1 MRIILLLL
9 LIISP
14 HVMANNETIKV
25 AVNIGPPWA
34 YFDEDKGIVGID
46 VDIIKHIFNNLGYN
60 TEFHLMGY
68 SRLIKEFKEGKFD
81 VASPAAFSAENAFL
95 TDTYL
100 PFKDVAV
107 TLASKNLKIE
117 TLQDLKGKRII
128 AYQFATGVLGDA
140 FANTVKNESY
150 LEIAEREVQVKL
162 LVNERADV
170 VIGERRLLTYIMN
183 KLYPGEALTIHPI
196 FVEQPYGAITNNP
209 ALTEAFD
216 TELQKLKAS
225 GEYQTILNQWP

>member
-1 MRIILLLL
+1 MRTILLFL
-9 LIISP
+9 LIISN
-14 HVMANNETIKV
+14 HVMANNDTLKV

-34 YFDEDKGIVGID
+34 YYDENKGIIGID
-46 VDIIKHIFNNLGYN
+46 VDIIKRVFNNLGYN

-81 VASPAAFSAENAFL
+81 VASPAAFTAENGFL
-95 TDTYL
+95 TDSYL

-107 TLASKNLKIE
+107 SLASKHLKIDSLE
-117 TLQDLKGKRII
+117 DLKGKRII
-128 AYQFATGVLGDA
+128 AYQFANSVLGDV

-183 KLYPGEALTIHPI
+183 KLYPDQTLVIHPI
-196 FVEQPYGAITNNP
+196 FVAQPYGAITNSP
-209 ALTEAFD
+209 ALTNAFNA
-216 TELQKLKAS
+216 ELSKLKAS